1 MQLQQAFH
9 VSRIHFRHESG
20 SFSGSRDTLIRS
32 IGKSSSPNVLMT
44 SYSFVTTYKDSLLNQ
59 DFDYEEVCKES
70 FESLHC
76 HETDEKDDHYH

>member
-1 MQLQQAFH
+1 
-9 VSRIHFRHESG
+9 
-20 SFSGSRDTLIRS
+20 
-32 IGKSSSPNVLMT
+32 MT

-76 HETDEKDDHYH
+76 HETDEKDDHYHWKVDKVTKFSDLCDWSSIA